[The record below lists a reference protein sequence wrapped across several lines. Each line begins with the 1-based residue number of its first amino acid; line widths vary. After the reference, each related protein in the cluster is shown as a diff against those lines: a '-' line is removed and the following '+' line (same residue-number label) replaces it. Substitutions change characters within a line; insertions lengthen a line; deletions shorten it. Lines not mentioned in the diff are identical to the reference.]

1 MQITPTCLNS
11 TTGKQWLLGV
21 LTEDCSVCK
30 RVLLQIYEMRPV
42 YGGHAVPTLVDLS
55 NPRAHVLFPNGHY
68 TYAFGNTP
76 GVELI
81 EHFGTSKH
89 DHTLNILLLG
99 IGDVRNLLSTVS
111 ELSQRKQDAI
121 PECLCFHLNDYD
133 TSILARDVIILETVR
148 SIDPD
153 CDQDVDFLWNL
164 WYNLALSY
172 KDSQRLQTI
181 IQRLISEEHVKSN
194 LQFGSSAVFTEC
206 QEIWKDWLQLEM
218 NIDEVALQRQNL
230 MLYGL
235 NLEDNS
241 FVTAVSSLTNT
252 TIKQLLTPTDEKKL
266 DRTYLQKSGLLYQE
280 IHSYF
285 LSGCTSQVY
294 TDSKVNPTLI
304 RPFEHKWKVH
314 YGSCPFAGYVPVD
327 RSVFCLW
334 LFL

>member
-1 MQITPTCLNS
+1 
-11 TTGKQWLLGV
+11 
-21 LTEDCSVCK
+21 
-30 RVLLQIYEMRPV
+30 MRPV
-42 YGGHAVPTLVDLS
+42 DGGHAVPTLLDLS
-55 NPRAHVLFPNGHY
+55 NPRAQVLFPNGHY

-76 GVELI
+76 AVELT

-89 DHTLNILLLG
+89 DDTLNILLLG

-111 ELSQRKQDAI
+111 ELSQRKEDAI

-133 TSILARDVIILETVR
+133 ASTLARDVIILETVR

-172 KDSQRLQTI
+172 QDSQRLQKI
-181 IQRLISEEHVKSN
+181 IQSLISEEHMKSH

-218 NIDEVALQRQNL
+218 NIDEVALQRQKL

-235 NLEDNS
+235 NLTDPDSLNKAQKQVS
-241 FVTAVSSLTNT
+241 FFTAVSSLTNT
-252 TIKQLLTPTDEKKL
+252 TIKQLLTPIDEKKL
-266 DRTYLQKSGLLYQE
+266 DRTNLQKSGLLYQE

-285 LSGCTSQVY
+285 LSGCTSKVY

-314 YGSCPFAGYVPVD
+314 YGSCPFAGYVPID
-327 RSVFCLW
+327 RLVFVLSG
-334 LFL
+334 LFLLVFTKLYKLF